1 MTEGNFAVNAMCS
14 ASAGIISRILTHPLD
29 TAKARLQ
36 VPDTKYKGTID
47 VLRRTVQYEGVT
59 TLYRGFSAIIV
70 GGTPGTMA
78 YLCSYD
84 FIKNKFLE
92 RNSSHNL
99 KSPEFVIHLT
109 SGMLAEAIA
118 CVIYV
123 PVDVIKE
130 RLQVQK
136 GAQSIGGGL
145 QKGYYYK
152 GSLDALKKI
161 TRNEGLGGIYKGYLA
176 TLGECRRDEVYRYGI
191 YTSVNSMYY
200 RPMAISL
207 KYYK

>member
-1 MTEGNFAVNAMCS
+1 
-14 ASAGIISRILTHPLD
+14 
-29 TAKARLQ
+29 
-36 VPDTKYKGTID
+36 
-47 VLRRTVQYEGVT
+47 
-59 TLYRGFSAIIV
+59 
-70 GGTPGTMA
+70 MA